1 MSCRLKNF
9 HNVLSL
15 KLSRTCGASLGQ
27 CTAVYLQQQ
36 QHLSDKKYPPE
47 GVENARNSAVPCNR
61 QFSSLSGLTFFEVLI
76 NGHLPVIPAFLNP
89 TDISF
94 CLEVIVFL
102 IIFSHK
108 LLSVGYSP
116 KSCITDRSVH

>member
-1 MSCRLKNF
+1 MPLWG
-9 HNVLSL
+9 NV
-15 KLSRTCGASLGQ
+15 Q
-27 CTAVYLQQQ
+27 QFTAVSLQQQ

-47 GVENARNSAVPCNR
+47 GVENARNPAVPINR
-61 QFSSLSGLTFFEVLI
+61 QFSSLSGFTIFEVLI

-94 CLEVIVFL
+94 SLEVIVFL

-116 KSCITDRSVH
+116 KSCITVRSMY